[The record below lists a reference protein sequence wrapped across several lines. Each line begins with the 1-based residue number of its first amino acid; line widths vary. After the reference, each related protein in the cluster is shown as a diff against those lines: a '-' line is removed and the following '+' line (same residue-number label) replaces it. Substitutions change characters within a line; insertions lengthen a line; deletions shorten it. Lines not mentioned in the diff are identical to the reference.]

1 METTQ
6 NWPWDKTLA
15 LAGQGALFQVE
26 EILFGTIR
34 DHLWEMGVRKG
45 SMIEC
50 VENRSQGVRVR
61 MPDGRTEDVA
71 RAYAWFIRIRPTS
84 GNGTPTSEQ
93 GPSVEED
100 RLENLRD
107 LQEDTPSGDR

>member
-34 DHLWEMGVRKG
+34 DHLWEMGVRTG

-50 VENRSQGVRVR
+50 VENRSQGVRVKL
-61 MPDGRTEDVA
+61 PDGRTRDVA
-71 RAYAWFIRIRPTS
+71 RDYAWFVCVRPAP
-84 GNGTPTSEQ
+84 GDGARTSER
-93 GPSVEED
+93 GPTVEQD
-100 RLENLRD
+100 RLENVPE
-107 LQEDTPSGDR
+107 LQEDIPSGDR